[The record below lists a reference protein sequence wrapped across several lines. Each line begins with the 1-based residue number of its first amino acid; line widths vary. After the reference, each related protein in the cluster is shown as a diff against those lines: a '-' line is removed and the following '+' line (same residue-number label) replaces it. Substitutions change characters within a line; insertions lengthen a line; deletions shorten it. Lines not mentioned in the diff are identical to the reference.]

1 MKVSNLSKC
10 NLIEGGIPS
19 EIYHLSSLQA
29 LYLDGNHFS
38 SIPAGINLL
47 SELRVLNL
55 NHCQKLLQIPELPSS
70 LRFLDIHSCTSLETL
85 TSPSSL
91 VPSCLF
97 KCFKS
102 TIQVMIFMAF
112 NHFFFLCP
120 DMRFTLYFRARFWT
134 WYCYSNR
141 VLCLGSSCSNHQLRI
156 CVSSSGNPGWI
167 SYDQNEGSKV
177 SRKLPLNWYKNNDLL
192 GFALCSVHVP
202 PDKESEDGLDDDG
215 TWSLKCE
222 LTIEDGHQF
231 KVVVPLSF
239 QCWCVCDIDDD
250 VSSQVWVTYYP
261 KITFPSKY
269 ASNKRRAFLK
279 AAFQGYFNG
288 EPVKVENCGIHL
300 IYAHEQEP
308 SRWATPWS
316 HQARSPIKLASNN

>member
-1 MKVSNLSKC
+1 MKSHMLDQ
-10 NLIEGGIPS
+10 GIPS
-19 EIYHLSSLQA
+19 FKNPKFASCVVERDTVATISFEEVEIELS
-29 LYLDGNHFS
+29 
-38 SIPAGINLL
+38 
-47 SELRVLNL
+47 V
-55 NHCQKLLQIPELPSS
+55 
-70 LRFLDIHSCTSLETL
+70 HSKCTSKEGEKLKVEGT
-85 TSPSSL
+85 
-91 VPSCLF
+91 
-97 KCFKS
+97 
-102 TIQVMIFMAF
+102 
-112 NHFFFLCP
+112 
-120 DMRFTLYFRARFWT
+120 R
-134 WYCYSNR
+134 
-141 VLCLGSSCSNHQLRI
+141 
-156 CVSSSGNPGWI
+156 WI
-167 SYDQNEGSKV
+167 RYDQNEGSKV

-239 QCWCVCDIDDD
+239 QCWCDCDIGDD

-261 KITFPSKY
+261 RITFPSKY

-300 IYAHEQEP
+300 IYTHEQEP
-308 SRWATPWS
+308 SR
-316 HQARSPIKLASNN
+316 

>member
-1 MKVSNLSKC
+1 MKSH
-10 NLIEGGIPS
+10 P
-19 EIYHLSSLQA
+19 
-29 LYLDGNHFS
+29 LDQG
-38 SIPAGINLL
+38 
-47 SELRVLNL
+47 
-55 NHCQKLLQIPELPSS
+55 LPS
-70 LRFLDIHSCTSLETL
+70 FKNPKVASCVVEKDTAATISFEEVEIELSVDSKYAPEEGEKLKVEGTSQVVREG
-85 TSPSSL
+85 L
-91 VPSCLF
+91 V
-97 KCFKS
+97 
-102 TIQVMIFMAF
+102 
-112 NHFFFLCP
+112 
-120 DMRFTLYFRARFWT
+120 
-134 WYCYSNR
+134 
-141 VLCLGSSCSNHQLRI
+141 
-156 CVSSSGNPGWI
+156 GWI

-308 SRWATPWS
+308 VDEP
-316 HQARSPIKLASNN
+316 HHDVIKLEAQ